1 MKINMRIAIMIYTFL
16 LIALAG
22 CVKKVDNIFPE
33 TPDERLQKVLTA
45 YKETLMGAPGWKL
58 FAYPK
63 GLESEGI
70 EVGGLT
76 YYITFPDS
84 NRTVMVGDF
93 NAVTAD
99 VPKESSWH
107 LKATQR
113 PSLVFDTYSYIHIAA
128 DPDETVSFSPIQQGG
143 YGWGSDY
150 DFSFED
156 AEPGDTLFLEG
167 NFNQSQAFML
177 KATTEEI
184 DAAFNGQLKHI
195 VEVTKNLPKTTSFLY
210 FDASDNNKIGITF
223 NNFLFRLNFVYLNSG
238 ELQTFSVPFSHTTYG
253 IHFKSPVTVGGYTF
267 QDLYWDEAVD
277 RYYINTGSG
286 RVDINNSSTPLI
298 PMNKVLGKY
307 VVTISVPDDSTLPG
321 QSATF
326 ANVYEDIKFNLKNS
340 GFDLDLRDLEFI
352 FDDAS
357 KTMAMLVNVEQ
368 DGIPFVAAYM
378 YDYTALSSSNVTKFT
393 RSLTNANGNL
403 VEVEMSPLLEYIDND
418 DFKVDYFTGATP
430 PLGQFTSR
438 DRADFFF
445 TGNIQ

>member
-1 MKINMRIAIMIYTFL
+1 MRI
-16 LIALAG
+16 LITICALIIIAFSG
-22 CVKKVDNIFPE
+22 CVKKVDEIFPE
-33 TPDERLQKVLTA
+33 TPDQRLAKVLTA
-45 YKETLMGAPGWKL
+45 YKEALMTAPGWKL
-58 FAYPK
+58 FVYPK
-63 GLESEGI
+63 ALESQDI

-93 NAVTAD
+93 NTVTSD
-99 VPKESSWH
+99 IPKESSWH

-113 PSLVFDTYSYIHIAA
+113 PSLVFDTYSYIHVAA
-128 DPDETVSFSPIQQGG
+128 DPDETVSFSPAQQGG

-150 DFSFED
+150 DFSFKD

-167 NFNQSQAFML
+167 NFNHSDAIML
-177 KATTEEI
+177 RATQEEI
-184 DAAFNGQLKHI
+184 TTAFNGQQKHI
-195 VEVTKNLPKTTSFLY
+195 IEVTTNLPKTTSFLY
-210 FDASDNNKIGITF
+210 FNGSDNNKIGLSF
-223 NNFLFRLNFVYLNSG
+223 NNFLFRLNFVYLTSDQ
-238 ELQTFSVPFSHTTYG
+238 LQTVSVPFSHTIDG
-253 IHFKSPVTVGGYTF
+253 IHFKQPVTLGGYTF
-267 QDLYWDEAVD
+267 QDLFWDEAVD
-277 RYYINTGSG
+277 KYYINTGSG
-286 RVDINNSSTPLI
+286 RVHINNSTDPII

-326 ANVYEDIKFNLKNS
+326 ATVYEDIKFNLKNS
-340 GFDLDLRDLEFI
+340 GFNLDLRDIEFI

-368 DGIPFVAAYM
+368 DGVLFIAAYL

-393 RSLTNANGNL
+393 RSLTNGNGNA
-403 VEVEMSPLLEYIDND
+403 VETEMAPLLDYIDND

-430 PLGQFTSR
+430 ALGQFTSR
-438 DRADFFF
+438 DRTDFFF